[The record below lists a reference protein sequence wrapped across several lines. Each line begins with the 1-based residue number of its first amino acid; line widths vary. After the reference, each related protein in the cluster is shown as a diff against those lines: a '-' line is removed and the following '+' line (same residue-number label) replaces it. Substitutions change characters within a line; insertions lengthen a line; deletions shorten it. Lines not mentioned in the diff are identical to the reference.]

1 MKAKIQHGIG
11 PKPEAAGSNTQP
23 AINEDAYAHL
33 SEGWQNLWRQLPF
46 LDLTDPSKWSEP
58 IEDPDEYFRVAFR
71 A

>member
-1 MKAKIQHGIG
+1 MNKIQHGFG
-11 PKPEAAGSNTQP
+11 PELEAVGSNTQP
-23 AINEDAYAHL
+23 AINEDVCAHL

-46 LDLTDPSKWSEP
+46 LDLTDSSKWSEP